1 MWSHGSVRLEGL
13 VNEIRQYWTPFCHSL
28 GGPGSEK
35 AAPSRTRSLMC
46 GSGCFHIHQLVRCS
60 QLTVWQAGKCHQVT
74 PFCKKE
80 RKPWRGVMPW
90 PSLPTGQGCKQGLG
104 PGSHDQPQLNVG
116 TNKGEE
122 ARKVTSVDRTLG

>member
-1 MWSHGSVRLEGL
+1 
-13 VNEIRQYWTPFCHSL
+13 
-28 GGPGSEK
+28 
-35 AAPSRTRSLMC
+35 
-46 GSGCFHIHQLVRCS
+46 
-60 QLTVWQAGKCHQVT
+60 
-74 PFCKKE
+74 
-80 RKPWRGVMPW
+80 MPW